1 MKRIYFLWFCRYS
14 LIFRAVL
21 LGAFVWSLSYYVS
34 PGAVVSNFSSTP
46 TFSGIFSRFVSAFW
60 ETEIIVKAMLPLLTA
75 VALWF
80 LFDSAR
86 RSYRTAR
93 SLITRLPFRLS
104 F

>member
-21 LGAFVWSLSYYVS
+21 LGAFIWSLSFYVS
-34 PGAVVSNFSSTP
+34 LQAVVSNFSSTP
-46 TFSGIFSRFVSAFW
+46 TFSGFFSRFILAFW
-60 ETEIIVKAMLPLLTA
+60 ETEMIVKAILPLFTA
-75 VALWF
+75 VALRF

-93 SLITRLPFRLS
+93 SLITRLSLRLS
-104 F
+104 L